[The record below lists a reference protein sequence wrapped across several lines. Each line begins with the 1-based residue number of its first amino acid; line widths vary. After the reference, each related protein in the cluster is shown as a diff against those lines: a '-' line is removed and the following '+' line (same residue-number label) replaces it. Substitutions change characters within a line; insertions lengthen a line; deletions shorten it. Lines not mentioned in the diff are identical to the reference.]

1 VALSS
6 EPYERGHPNQSMRI
20 RSAADALVAARTEL
34 RGQVRG
40 SDAAMPVLYASR
52 IVADDDR
59 FGARCGYVVQGDAVS
74 WSSLVALDTLAQ
86 RGVEAHRRD
95 DEHPFGV
102 TPLTCALCAA
112 VFALDVRLVDGLRR
126 LRTNG

>member
-1 VALSS
+1 MVLPG

-20 RSAADALVAARTEL
+20 RSAADALVAARTGL
-34 RGQVRG
+34 RGRVAG
-40 SDAAMPVLYASR
+40 GDAAIPVLYASR

-59 FGARCGYVVQGDAVS
+59 FGAQCGYVVQGDAVS
-74 WSSLVALDTLAQ
+74 WVSLLALDTLAQ
-86 RGVEAHRRD
+86 RGVEAHRRA

-102 TPLTCALCAA
+102 TPLTCPLCAA

-126 LRTNG
+126 LRKTG